1 MSVAPRENK
10 PLGMAIRPEPIP
22 AKTDSNVPTLL
33 LLFEEEPF
41 VSPINSLK
49 VAIHPPIQFV

>member
-22 AKTDSNVPTLL
+22 ARTDSNVPTLL
-33 LLFEEEPF
+33 L
-41 VSPINSLK
+41 SLGPERPLAIISSK
-49 VAIHPPIQFV
+49 VAIHPPMQFF